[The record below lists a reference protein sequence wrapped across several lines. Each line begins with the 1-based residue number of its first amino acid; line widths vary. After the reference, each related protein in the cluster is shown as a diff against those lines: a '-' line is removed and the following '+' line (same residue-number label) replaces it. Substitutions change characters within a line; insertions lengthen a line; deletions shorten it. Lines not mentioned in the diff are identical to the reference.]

1 MPSKS
6 DIGIVLQDSVMG
18 DKNQKPVKQK
28 ILVVDDHEAV
38 LNGTVSALRQAYP
51 EADILTAQTAQ
62 AGQEQIK
69 NVSLDLLVMDLS
81 MPEKTGEAAKTE
93 TGIQLLRELMQKYP
107 TLNIVVQSAYTKA
120 LVRLK
125 PAINLH
131 EGGFTIA
138 DKSLPLR
145 EMLTKVDWA
154 LQGLVYTP
162 REMRTGLELKPEWL
176 QVLKLAFE
184 QGLQDKTI
192 AEKMNVSERTVR
204 HYWTQVQ
211 DALSVYPDTGKN
223 IRIQTEMRAR
233 EEGLID

>member
-1 MPSKS
+1 MK
-6 DIGIVLQDSVMG
+6 
-18 DKNQKPVKQK
+18 QKASAPTRK
-28 ILVVDDHEAV
+28 ILVVDDHESV
-38 LNGTVSALRQAYP
+38 LTGTINALRQHYP
-51 EADILTAQTAQ
+51 QVEFFTAQTASM
-62 AGQEQIK
+62 AEQQ
-69 NVSLDLLVMDLS
+69 VATARPELVVMDLS
-81 MPEKTGEAAKTE
+81 IPNGTGTAARTE
-93 TGIQLLRELMQKYP
+93 TGIQLLRTLMQQYP
-107 TLNIVVQSAYTKA
+107 NLHIVVQSAYTKA

-125 PAINLH
+125 PNINAH

-138 DKSLPLR
+138 DKSLPLQ

-162 REMRTGLELKPEWL
+162 KEMRVGLELKPEWL

-184 QGLQDKTI
+184 QGLQDKAI
-192 AEKMNVSERTVR
+192 AEQMNVSERTVR

-211 DALSVYPDTGKN
+211 DALEVYPEAGKN